1 MMPLLACALLVI
13 TGANLLAL
21 MALRR
26 FPKWKWRREAQLAV
40 LAAPL
45 FGLFLGLVQVSECGA
60 LTCGAGSA
68 FLPVDAIGRVLI
80 TAMALLV
87 VGAAALGIG
96 RAVLLLWVVRRDAMP
111 AGADLEQQ
119 AKRLARALGVV
130 TPRVRLR
137 PSSEPLALTF
147 GFRRP
152 TLLLS
157 TWMVEQLDRCELEAV
172 LAHEL
177 AHAARH
183 DYLVLWLAT
192 VLRDAFW
199 YLPTSRMAHA
209 LLHTEKEIAC
219 DDLALTVTHRPLGL
233 AGALAKVWRHAVTPG
248 SPAASTQAV
257 RAAPDV
263 LTSAQ
268 GLVTAGELIHGR
280 ITRLLHANAGDPTG
294 SRHHDMVSLPVMTA
308 RVAGLLVG
316 TGALLVVALL
326 VMGCGHA
333 LVG

>member
-1 MMPLLACALLVI
+1 MPLIACALLVI

-21 MALRR
+21 VALRR
-26 FPKWKWRREAQLAV
+26 FPTWRWRREAQLAV

-45 FGLFLGLVQVSECGA
+45 FGVFLGLVQVSACGD
-60 LTCGAGSA
+60 LTCGVRPG
-68 FLPVDAIGRVLI
+68 FPVDAIGRVVI
-80 TAMALLV
+80 AAMALLV
-87 VGAAALGIG
+87 VGALGLGIG
-96 RAVLLLWVVRRDAMP
+96 RALLLLWVVRRDAVP
-111 AGADLEQQ
+111 AGTDLERQ
-119 AKRLARALGVV
+119 ANRLARALGVV
-130 TPRVRLR
+130 EPRVRLR

-157 TWMVEQLDRCELEAV
+157 TWMIEQLDRCELEAV

-199 YLPTSRMAHA
+199 YLPTSRMALA
-209 LLHTEKEIAC
+209 LLHTEKEIVA
-219 DDLALTVTHRPLGL
+219 DDLALAVTHRPLGL
-233 AGALAKVWRHAVTPG
+233 AGALAKVWRHAVTPA
-248 SPAASTQAV
+248 SPAASA
-257 RAAPDV
+257 RAASGSGA
-263 LTSAQ
+263 LASAQ
-268 GLVTAGELIHGR
+268 GLVTAGELMHGR
-280 ITRLLHANAGDPTG
+280 ITRLLHDGAGDPIEPG
-294 SRHHDMVSLPVMTA
+294 QRHVVSLPVMTA

-316 TGALLVVALL
+316 TGALLLVALV
-326 VMGCGHA
+326 VMGCGSV